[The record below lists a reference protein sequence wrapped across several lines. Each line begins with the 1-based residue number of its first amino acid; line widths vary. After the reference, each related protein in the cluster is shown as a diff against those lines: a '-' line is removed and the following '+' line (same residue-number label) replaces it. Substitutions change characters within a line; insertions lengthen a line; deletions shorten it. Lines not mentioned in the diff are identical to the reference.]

1 MTSATTTAFA
11 SILHEALVT
20 LSKYEAARSAA
31 TVSRETQGFDLAL
44 QILTDLHRVLD
55 EAPEQ
60 AVDLAPDADAGIKLQ
75 VVRDRIRG
83 CTPASSPKSIE
94 LF

>member
-11 SILHEALVT
+11 SLLDEALVT
-20 LSKYEAARSAA
+20 LSRYEAARSAA
-31 TVSRETQGFDLAL
+31 IVSPETQGFDLAL

-60 AVDLAPDADAGIKLQ
+60 SINLAPDADARIKLQ
-75 VVRDRIRG
+75 VVKDRIRG
-83 CTPASSPKSIE
+83 CAPASSPKSIE

>member
-11 SILHEALVT
+11 SLLDQALVT
-20 LSKYEAARSAA
+20 LSKYEAARPA
-31 TVSRETQGFDLAL
+31 TSVSHETQGFDLAL
-44 QILTDLHRVLD
+44 QILSDLRNILN

-60 AVDLAPDADAGIKLQ
+60 SVNLAPYADAGIKLQ
-75 VVRDRIRG
+75 VVRDHIRG
-83 CTPASSPKSIE
+83 CAPASSPKSIE